1 MRSVS
6 TRKSQADSH
15 IFDEELRKNKY
26 EEAAVVLDEARSD
39 ILRFDDKHS
48 DLYIGTQFNAGLIT
62 REEAIDLIKEA
73 RRKVQ
78 QSQSPRLQQWTL
90 L

>member
-48 DLYIGTQFNAGLIT
+48 DLYIGTQCNAGLIT
-62 REEAIDLIKEA
+62 REEAIDLIP
-73 RRKVQ
+73 Q
-78 QSQSPRLQQWTL
+78 TL
-90 L
+90 DLPYCLTQPIALRDRV